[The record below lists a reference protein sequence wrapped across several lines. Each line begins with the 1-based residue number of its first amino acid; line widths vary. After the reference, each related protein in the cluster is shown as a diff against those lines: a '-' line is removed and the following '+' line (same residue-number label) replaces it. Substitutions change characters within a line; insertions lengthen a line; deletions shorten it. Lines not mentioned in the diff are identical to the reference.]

1 MSTKELTQNGW
12 TAVPADAGKIF
23 QNGPY
28 TNEPDYVDVNSIEFP
43 SNDPIVSKTQQYA
56 KVHLLKQTYHH
67 SMRVYYWASVILRQ
81 QFLEHANT
89 LSPSTLALACLLHD
103 IGTTEENITSTHLS
117 FEFQGGIQALDLLN
131 SYGSTKDQAE
141 AVCETIIRHQDFG
154 TKGNITFLGQLIQLA
169 TIYDNVGDHPSVK
182 DFGLIIHKKTRE
194 EINRAFPREGWLK
207 CFAATIRKEEQ
218 LKPWCHTT
226 RIPNCA
232 DHVEGNLLMKPY
244 E

>member
-1 MSTKELTQNGW
+1 MSTKELAQNGW
-12 TAVPADAGKIF
+12 TAVPVDAGKIF
-23 QNGPY
+23 QNGPSI
-28 TNEPDYVDVNSIEFP
+28 NEPDYVNVNSIEFL
-43 SNDPIVSKTQQYA
+43 SNDPIVT
-56 KVHLLKQTYHH
+56 
-67 SMRVYYWASVILRQ
+67 SVILRQ

-89 LSPSTLALACLLHD
+89 LTPSTLALACLLHD
-103 IGTTEENITSTHLS
+103 IGTTEENITSTRLS

-141 AVCETIIRHQDFG
+141 AVCETVIRHQDFG
-154 TKGNITFLGQLIQLA
+154 TEGNITFLGQLIQLA
-169 TIYDNVGDHPSVK
+169 TIYDNVGDHPAVK
-182 DFGLIIHKKTRE
+182 DFGLVIHKRTRE
-194 EINRAFPREGWLK
+194 EVNQAFLREGWLK

-232 DHVEGNLLMKPY
+232 DHIEGNLLMQPY

>member
-1 MSTKELTQNGW
+1 MITKELAQNGW
-12 TAVPADAGKIF
+12 TAVPVDAGKIF

-56 KVHLLKQTYHH
+56 KVHLLRQTYHH

-103 IGTTEENITSTHLS
+103 IGTTEENITSTRLS

-141 AVCETIIRHQDFG
+141 AVCVW
-154 TKGNITFLGQLIQLA
+154 
-169 TIYDNVGDHPSVK
+169 Y
-182 DFGLIIHKKTRE
+182 
-194 EINRAFPREGWLK
+194 
-207 CFAATIRKEEQ
+207 
-218 LKPWCHTT
+218 
-226 RIPNCA
+226 
-232 DHVEGNLLMKPY
+232 
-244 E
+244 

>member
-1 MSTKELTQNGW
+1 MSTKELAQNGW
-12 TAVPADAGKIF
+12 TAVPVDAGKIF

-28 TNEPDYVDVNSIEFP
+28 INEPDYVNVNSIEFP

-56 KVHLLKQTYHH
+56 KLHLSKQTYHH

-81 QFLEHANT
+81 QFLKHANT

-103 IGTTEENITSTHLS
+103 IGTTEENITSTRLS

-141 AVCETIIRHQDFG
+141 AVCETVIRHQDFG
-154 TKGNITFLGQLIQLA
+154 TEGNITFLGQLIQLA
-169 TIYDNVGDHPSVK
+169 TIYDNVGEHPTVK
-182 DFGLIIHKKTRE
+182 DFGLVIHKRTRE
-194 EINRAFPREGWLK
+194 EINQAFLREGWLK

-218 LKPWCHTT
+218 LKPWCYTT

-232 DHVEGNLLMKPY
+232 DHIEGNLLMQPY